1 MDYIYISKLHI
12 KMNIQF
18 DVLRKSRELVLKE
31 LEGLTLEQI
40 HTIPKGFKN
49 NIAWNVAHLVVTQQ
63 LLHYKLSGLNC
74 LCSDDLIDAHK
85 KGTSPTKTFTEEEFD
100 EVKDLLIGLP
110 DTLQEDFEAGI
121 FKTFNEYPTSVGF
134 VLTAIENA
142 IVFNN
147 FHEGIHYGIIR
158 SIKKFL

>member
-1 MDYIYISKLHI
+1 MK
-12 KMNIQF
+12 IQF
-18 DVLRKSRELVLKE
+18 NILRTSRNLVLKE
-31 LEGLTLEQI
+31 LVGLTIEEI
-40 HTIPKGFKN
+40 HKIPEGFKN

-85 KGTSPTKTFTEEEFD
+85 KGTSATKTFTEEEFE
-100 EVKDLLIGLP
+100 EVKELLIGLP
-110 DTLQEDFEAGI
+110 DTLQEDYEAGI
-121 FKTFNEYPTSVGF
+121 FENYNEYPTSTGF
-134 VLTAIENA
+134 VLSSIENA
-142 IVFNN
+142 IPFNN